1 MAPVASAYRVGHSV
15 RCGHDH
21 GCFSDT
27 YDSGCTCSALLR
39 ADKTS
44 ATALISVSLT
54 SFPLLRMLV
63 NYVVYRLNPL
73 NSLRP
78 ILANAPKPPV
88 APIAAV
94 ANGKSVASVPVSVG
108 DWPMPN
114 GVPTMPSA

>member
-78 ILANAPKPPV
+78 ILAKAPKPPV

-94 ANGKSVASVPVSVG
+94 ATARASQASQF
-108 DWPMPN
+108 
-114 GVPTMPSA
+114 PSGTGPCRTASQRCRV